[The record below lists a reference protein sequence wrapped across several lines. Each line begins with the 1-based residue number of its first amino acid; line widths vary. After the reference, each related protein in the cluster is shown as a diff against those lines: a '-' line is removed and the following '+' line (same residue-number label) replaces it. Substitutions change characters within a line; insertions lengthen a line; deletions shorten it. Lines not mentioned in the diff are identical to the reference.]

1 MICIHVAFCHFLQN
15 QFVYL
20 SVQDPVRP
28 PPDGYNQ
35 EKSASIWTLSGRQKV
50 QNGLEYRMRTI
61 FAGRIFRKRPAPNN
75 IRDFDLTNGSLQLQT
90 CTVCLQIFVF
100 SFSRMPVD
108 SRNSQKYSPAK
119 ICTHTVLPCC
129 TVLYQNST
137 ILHSLSVVCS
147 NH

>member
-1 MICIHVAFCHFLQN
+1 MLPSVISYRTSLCICL
-15 QFVYL
+15 Y
-20 SVQDPVRP
+20 
-28 PPDGYNQ
+28 
-35 EKSASIWTLSGRQKV
+35 KTLSILHLMGTTKRKV
-50 QNGLEYRMRTI
+50 HQFGHSVVGKRYKMVWNTVCVQI

-75 IRDFDLTNGSLQLQT
+75 IRDFDMTNGSLQLQT
-90 CTVCLQIFVF
+90 CTVCLQIFAF
-100 SFSRMPVD
+100 SFSRLPVD